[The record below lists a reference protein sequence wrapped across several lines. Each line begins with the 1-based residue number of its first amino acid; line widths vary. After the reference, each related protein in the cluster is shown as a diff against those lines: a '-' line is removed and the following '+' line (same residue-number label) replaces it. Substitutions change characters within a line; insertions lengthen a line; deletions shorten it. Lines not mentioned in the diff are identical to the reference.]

1 MSTFT
6 DKYADMLIYEA
17 TAPAD
22 DEKITCVCGHESYA
36 EDAVQYDGEW
46 YCSDECKNKAVF
58 KDATPEDHK
67 EFVLS
72 EWGSFLD
79 YLKVNEQ
86 EFIREKIDD
95 QEPARDMWA
104 EIFKEYARDDLYAFA
119 DWYENREPIPYRRSA

>member
-1 MSTFT
+1 MSE
-6 DKYADMLIYEA
+6 YAKHLENEA
-17 TAPAD
+17 TAPVYD
-22 DEKITCVCGHESYA
+22 DIVYCVCGHEAYA

-104 EIFKEYARDDLYAFA
+104 EIFKEYAKDDLYAFA